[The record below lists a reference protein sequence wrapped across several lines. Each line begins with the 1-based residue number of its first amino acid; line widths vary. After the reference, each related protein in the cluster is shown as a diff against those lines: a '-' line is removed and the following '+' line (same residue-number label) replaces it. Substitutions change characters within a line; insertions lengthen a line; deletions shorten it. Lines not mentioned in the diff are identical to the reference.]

1 MGKLKIHE
9 IAKELGLG
17 SKEIIAKAKE
27 LGIEVTSH
35 LSSVDEGLAQ
45 KIKNGFGGKAK
56 KEDKKPKEKKEKN
69 SKKEAATPVIIR
81 REVILA
87 DEEKE

>member
-9 IAKELGLG
+9 IAKEIGLG

-45 KIKNGFGGKAK
+45 KIKDSFGGKANKEEK
-56 KEDKKPKEKKEKN
+56 KQKGKEKEKKEKT
-69 SKKEAATPVIIR
+69 SKKEATTPVII
-81 REVILA
+81 
-87 DEEKE
+87 